1 MKRLSYLLTLLLPL
15 LWSCST
21 TGPAVFGN
29 AAGRALA
36 QTGARYTPAENPATG
51 LYGYVNDLGLWVIQ
65 PKFDAAQNFNDC
77 GLARVRIGNRYGAI
91 DPLGQLVIAAVFS
104 NGYTVDAAIRSIDK
118 GRLPGIELWAEY
130 DPASERYGYLDH
142 YGRWAIAPQFLSA
155 REFDTNGI
163 AVVAVE
169 RNRWGAIDRRG
180 AIVVQP
186 SFNNSYEAEAAV
198 RRLSGRR

>member
-1 MKRLSYLLTLLLPL
+1 MKRLSHLLTLWLPF

-21 TGPAVFGN
+21 TGPAVYGN
-29 AAGRALA
+29 TAGRLLA
-36 QTGARYTPAENPATG
+36 KTGARYTPAENPATG

-65 PKFDAAQNFNDC
+65 PKFDAAQHFSDC

-104 NGYTVDAAIRSIDK
+104 NGYTVDSAIRSIDK
-118 GRLPGIELWAEY
+118 GRLPGIDLWMER
-130 DPASERYGYLDH
+130 DPATELYGYLDY
-142 YGRWAIAPQFLSA
+142 YGRWAIAPHYFSA
-155 REFDTNGI
+155 REFGSNGI

-169 RNRWGAIDRRG
+169 KNRWGAIDRRG

-198 RRLSGRR
+198 RRLSGR